1 MTDAVR
7 TNERGVLE
15 EGDIGCLRRA
25 ASELA
30 DALQQPRRGLLAA
43 SSNAVRFGLS
53 HSLVDSSL
61 NLVARRLV
69 LFRYGRGENGAVL
82 HAELPVSVCRNKI
95 SNGKVLGWETH
106 AESSPR
112 WPDR

>member
-15 EGDIGCLRRA
+15 EGDIGHLRRA

-43 SSNAVRFGLS
+43 SGDAIRFRLS
-53 HSLVDSSL
+53 HSLIDSSL
-61 NLVARRLV
+61 NLVASRLV
-69 LFRYGRGENGAVL
+69 LFWYGRGEDGAVL
-82 HAELPVSVCRNKI
+82 HAELPVGV
-95 SNGKVLGWETH
+95 
-106 AESSPR
+106 
-112 WPDR
+112 